1 VWLPL
6 YGAAMT
12 PKTER
17 RMTKQGVRDLNS
29 YGPKA
34 KPPAASAEPA
44 VAADDVAIVAP
55 VSAVE
60 ARHEI
65 AAVAG

>member
-1 VWLPL
+1 
-6 YGAAMT
+6 MT